1 MRLDEERARRREV
14 IIASGHRAALRAE
27 RRILMTQRFRRLS

>member
-14 IIASGHRAALRAE
+14 ITPMATGPRSAPHGAS
-27 RRILMTQRFRRLS
+27 